1 MNHAVQ
7 NKLARFLRT
16 VVVEDKTSNLFLDE
30 LEIRLRMEFP
40 HSLTNMHNPKTL
52 AAFLGNVVRN
62 AFPGITSDKLRK
74 GPSVDRRQPV
84 FYKSLRLVPSTEM
97 IFHI

>member
-1 MNHAVQ
+1 MLADAVPIAVISAVENAKSKTDRRMNDAVR

-16 VVVEDKTSNLFLDE
+16 VVVENKTDNLFLDE
-30 LEIRLRMEFP
+30 LEIRLRMEFL

-62 AFPGITSDKLRK
+62 AFPGITLTS
-74 GPSVDRRQPV
+74 
-84 FYKSLRLVPSTEM
+84 
-97 IFHI
+97 